1 MSSQSH
7 PSGETAPPSDE
18 TAPPSDE
25 TASPVAD
32 PLLTRVAAGLDW
44 PTWESWQDRA
54 APSPPASAESTDAAA
69 SAEAVDATQRAGEVR
84 RRLALARTVDE
95 GGPWLELFEDDVAER
110 LAAETDTV
118 SGPLAMDTFAIKAL
132 LAVEGRRTEAGSPVR
147 VDAPVETAT
156 APIVERLRAAG
167 ATALG
172 TVTLHEFA
180 FGVTGVNAHAGTA
193 PNPAAPDRVPGGS
206 SSGSA
211 SSVADGSASFAI
223 GTDTGGSVRIPSAF
237 CGIAGFKPAHG
248 TYPADGVF
256 PLSTTLDHV
265 GFHAPTVADL
275 TRVHTALG
283 YSTATPPQQ
292 LRIGVARSDVEAA
305 DDEVRHAI
313 ETAIDRL
320 AAAGASVV
328 DVGWPD
334 AEQTFVA
341 STGIM
346 FSEAAAIHAAQLAAH
361 ADRYGADIRTRLEMG
376 AALTGPQVAAAHRL
390 RSQLI
395 AEVEATLAGVD
406 VIVSPTVPIV
416 APLLVDAADPALAPR
431 IVANTR
437 LGNVVGLPAVT
448 LPAPTDGAPVGL
460 QLLGPTN
467 APTLACAL
475 WAEGVLAG

>member
-1 MSSQSH
+1 MPCGQHGRLALMSSH
-7 PSGETAPPSDE
+7 P
-18 TAPPSDE
+18 
-25 TASPVAD
+25 D
-32 PLLTRVAAGLDW
+32 PLLARVSAGLDW
-44 PTWESWQDRA
+44 PAWESWAERA
-54 APSPPASAESTDAAA
+54 APIAAPGEAAGPVNSADRT
-69 SAEAVDATQRAGEVR
+69 AEVQR
-84 RRLALARTVDE
+84 RRALARTVDR
-95 GGPWLELFEDDVAER
+95 GGPWLELFDEDVAAR
-110 LAAETDTV
+110 LAAQSDADL
-118 SGPLAMDTFAIKAL
+118 GPLAMDTFAVKGL
-132 LAVEGRRTEAGSPVR
+132 LALEGRRTTAGSPVR
-147 VDAPVETAT
+147 VDAPLETAT
-156 APIVERLRAAG
+156 APIVEMLRNAG

-180 FGVTGVNAHAGTA
+180 FGVTGVNEHAGTA

-211 SSVADGSASFAI
+211 SAVAGGSASFAI

-265 GFHAPTVADL
+265 GFHAPLVSDL
-275 TRVHTALG
+275 ARIHSALG
-283 YSTATPPQQ
+283 HATLPAPSG

-305 DDEVRHAI
+305 DDEVRQAI
-313 ETAIDRL
+313 EAAIDRL
-320 AAAGASVV
+320 AAAGATVV

-346 FSEAAAIHAAQLAAH
+346 FSEASAIHASQLAEH
-361 ADRYGADIRTRLEMG
+361 ADRYGADIRARLEMG

-395 AEVEATLAGVD
+395 GEVQATLAGVD
-406 VIVSPTVPIV
+406 VIASPTVPIV
-416 APLLVDAADPALAPR
+416 APLLVDAGDPALAPR

-437 LGNVVGLPAVT
+437 LGNVVGLPALT
-448 LPAPTDGAPVGL
+448 LPAPTDGPPIGL
-460 QLLGPTN
+460 QLLGVSN
-467 APTLACAL
+467 AETLACGV
-475 WAEGVLAG
+475 WAEDVLSG